1 MGSQSAAE
9 LCRHLVS
16 FLSEDNEILN
26 MSQKCSLSHPTAVFF
41 ASGMTT
47 FPLNARIHS
56 DREDRYQSSALDLC

>member
-9 LCRHLVS
+9 LRRHEVS
-16 FLSEDNEILN
+16 LLSEDEVLN

-41 ASGMTT
+41 ASGMTA